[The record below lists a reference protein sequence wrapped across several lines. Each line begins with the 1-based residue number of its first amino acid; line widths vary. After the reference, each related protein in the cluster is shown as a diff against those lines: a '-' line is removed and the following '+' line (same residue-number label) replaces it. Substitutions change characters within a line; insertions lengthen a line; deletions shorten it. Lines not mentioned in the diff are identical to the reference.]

1 MIDAGLP
8 TDSALTELL
17 RARLDPGL
25 RCTGLRRAEAGNAQE
40 IWFVDAA
47 GPDGVEVPLVLRL
60 SAGAGS
66 LAHTDREREARVLR
80 ALAGTGLPVPRVHW
94 DEGAD
99 GALGRPY
106 LMMER
111 LPGRPAAAGD
121 EAAAR
126 ELGELLARL
135 HAAGAGLGREAEGE
149 DDLVSG
155 NDGGAGPASEGEG
168 GAGLVPGD
176 EGRAGLVSGD
186 DGRDAAACT
195 EAELATWRRRHEE
208 VSDVS
213 VPRLAELLDWLAAN
227 PPAREGVA
235 ATLLWGDPG
244 PHNLLVEEGRVT
256 AMLDWEL
263 WHRGDPLEDVGTALW
278 ALRGPA
284 RGALLAGYESV
295 AGPVD
300 RGVVDWFEAL
310 ACATRSVML
319 LAGVEA
325 FLAGQPR
332 PSAAG
337 LGHLLLLAS
346 LARAAAL
353 TGGQPEPAGADL
365 VPRERPPHRLRPD
378 APETIDGVADFLAAE
393 VLPAIA
399 DRRLRRE
406 LKVAAALLRDAA
418 LQAGHE
424 DPDPADLGAQLR
436 SIPHVGALYEG
447 RSEAR

>member
-1 MIDAGLP
+1 MIAAGPP

-47 GPDGVEVPLVLRL
+47 GPEGVEVPLVLRL

-80 ALAGTGLPVPRVHW
+80 ALAGTSLPVPKVHW

-111 LPGRPAAAGD
+111 LPGRPAAADD

-135 HAAGAGLGREAEGE
+135 HAL
-149 DDLVSG
+149 
-155 NDGGAGPASEGEG
+155 

-176 EGRAGLVSGD
+176 AAGADLVPEDEGRVDLVPGD
-186 DGRDAAACT
+186 EGRDAAAAT
-195 EAELATWRRRHEE
+195 QAELATWRRRHEE
-208 VSDVS
+208 ASDVS

-227 PPAREGVA
+227 PPARDGVP

-244 PHNLLVEEGRVT
+244 PHNLLVADGRVT

-263 WHRGDPLEDVGTALW
+263 WHHGDPLEDVGTALW
-278 ALRGPA
+278 ALRGAA
-284 RGALLAGYESV
+284 RDALLAGYESV

-300 RGVVDWFEAL
+300 REALDWFEAL

-325 FLAGQPR
+325 FLAGRPR

-337 LGHLLLLAS
+337 LGHHLLLAS
-346 LARAAAL
+346 LVRADAL
-353 TGGQPEPAGADL
+353 TGRGPEPAGADL
-365 VPRERPPHRLRPD
+365 IPRERPPHRLRPD
-378 APETIDGVADFLAAE
+378 APETVDGVADFLAAE
-393 VLPAIA
+393 ILPAIA

-418 LQAGHE
+418 LQAAHE

>member
-1 MIDAGLP
+1 MIAAGPP

-47 GPDGVEVPLVLRL
+47 GPEGVEVPLVLRL

-80 ALAGTGLPVPRVHW
+80 ALAGTRLPVPKVHW

-111 LPGRPAAAGD
+111 LPGRPAAADD

-135 HAAGAGLGREAEGE
+135 HAL
-149 DDLVSG
+149 
-155 NDGGAGPASEGEG
+155 

-176 EGRAGLVSGD
+176 AAGADLVPEDEGRVDLVPGD
-186 DGRDAAACT
+186 EGRDAAAAT
-195 EAELATWRRRHEE
+195 QAELATWRRRHEE
-208 VSDVS
+208 ASDVS

-227 PPAREGVA
+227 PPARDGVP

-244 PHNLLVEEGRVT
+244 PHNLLVADGRVT

-263 WHRGDPLEDVGTALW
+263 WHHGDPLEDVGTALW
-278 ALRGPA
+278 ALRGAA

-300 RGVVDWFEAL
+300 REALDWFEAL

-325 FLAGQPR
+325 FLAGRPR

-337 LGHLLLLAS
+337 LGHHLLLAS
-346 LARAAAL
+346 LVRADAL
-353 TGGQPEPAGADL
+353 TGRGPEPAGADL
-365 VPRERPPHRLRPD
+365 IPRERPPHRLRPD
-378 APETIDGVADFLAAE
+378 APETVDGVADFLAAE
-393 VLPAIA
+393 ILPAIA

-418 LQAGHE
+418 LQAAHE

>member
-1 MIDAGLP
+1 
-8 TDSALTELL
+8 
-17 RARLDPGL
+17 
-25 RCTGLRRAEAGNAQE
+25 
-40 IWFVDAA
+40 
-47 GPDGVEVPLVLRL
+47 
-60 SAGAGS
+60 
-66 LAHTDREREARVLR
+66 
-80 ALAGTGLPVPRVHW
+80 
-94 DEGAD
+94 
-99 GALGRPY
+99 
-106 LMMER
+106 
-111 LPGRPAAAGD
+111 
-121 EAAAR
+121 
-126 ELGELLARL
+126 
-135 HAAGAGLGREAEGE
+135 
-149 DDLVSG
+149 
-155 NDGGAGPASEGEG
+155 
-168 GAGLVPGD
+168 VPGD
-176 EGRAGLVSGD
+176 E
-186 DGRDAAACT
+186 GRDAAACT
-195 EAELATWRRRHEE
+195 VAELAAWRRRHEE

-213 VPRLAELLDWLAAN
+213 VPRLAELLGWLAAN
-227 PPAREGVA
+227 PPARDGVP

-244 PHNLLVEEGRVT
+244 PHNLLVAEGRVT

-263 WHRGDPLEDVGTALW
+263 WHRGDPLEDIGTALW
-278 ALRGPA
+278 ALRGAA
-284 RGALLAGYESV
+284 RDALLAGYEAL

-300 RGVVDWFEAL
+300 RPAVDWFEAL

-325 FLAGQPR
+325 FLAGPPR

-337 LGHLLLLAS
+337 LGHHLLLAS

-353 TGGQPEPAGADL
+353 TGRGPAPAGADL

-393 VLPAIA
+393 VLPALA

-418 LQAGHE
+418 LQAAHE

>member
-1 MIDAGLP
+1 MIAAGPP

-47 GPDGVEVPLVLRL
+47 GPEGVEVPLVLRL

-80 ALAGTGLPVPRVHW
+80 ALAGTRLPVPKVHW

-111 LPGRPAAAGD
+111 LPGRPAAADD

-135 HAAGAGLGREAEGE
+135 HAL
-149 DDLVSG
+149 
-155 NDGGAGPASEGEG
+155 

-176 EGRAGLVSGD
+176 AAGADLVPEDEGRVDLVPGD
-186 DGRDAAACT
+186 EGRDAAAAT
-195 EAELATWRRRHEE
+195 QAELATWRRRHEE
-208 VSDVS
+208 ASDVS

-227 PPAREGVA
+227 PPARDGVP

-244 PHNLLVEEGRVT
+244 PHNLLVADGRVT

-263 WHRGDPLEDVGTALW
+263 WHHGDPLEDVGTALW
-278 ALRGPA
+278 ALRGAA

-300 RGVVDWFEAL
+300 REALDWFEAL

-325 FLAGQPR
+325 FLAGRPR

-337 LGHLLLLAS
+337 LGHHLLLAS
-346 LARAAAL
+346 LVRADAL
-353 TGGQPEPAGADL
+353 TGRGPEPAGADL
-365 VPRERPPHRLRPD
+365 TPRERPPHRLRPD
-378 APETIDGVADFLAAE
+378 APETVDGVADFLAAE
-393 VLPAIA
+393 ILPAIA

-418 LQAGHE
+418 LQAAHE

>member
-1 MIDAGLP
+1 MIDAGPP
-8 TDSALTELL
+8 TESALTELL

-25 RCTGLRRAEAGNAQE
+25 RCTGLRRAETGNAQE

-47 GPDGVEVPLVLRL
+47 GPEGVEVPLVLRL

-80 ALAGTGLPVPRVHW
+80 TLAGTGLPVPRVHW

-135 HAAGAGLGREAEGE
+135 HAAGP
-149 DDLVSG
+149 DLVR
-155 NDGGAGPASEGEG
+155 
-168 GAGLVPGD
+168 GD
-176 EGRAGLVSGD
+176 MPED

-195 EAELATWRRRHEE
+195 QAELETWRHRHEE
-208 VSDVS
+208 VSEVS

-244 PHNLLVEEGRVT
+244 PHNLLVTEGRVT

-263 WHRGDPLEDVGTALW
+263 WHHGDPLEDVGTALW
-278 ALRGPA
+278 ALRGAA
-284 RGALLAGYESV
+284 RGALLAGYEAV

-300 RGVVDWFEAL
+300 RAAVDWFEAL

-325 FLAGQPR
+325 FLGGRPR

-337 LGHLLLLAS
+337 LGHHLLLAS

-353 TGGQPEPAGADL
+353 TGRGPEPAGADL

-406 LKVAAALLRDAA
+406 LKVATALLRDAA
-418 LQAGHE
+418 LQAAHE

>member
-1 MIDAGLP
+1 MIAAGPP

-47 GPDGVEVPLVLRL
+47 GPEGVEVPLVLRL

-80 ALAGTGLPVPRVHW
+80 ALAGTSLPVPKVHW

-111 LPGRPAAAGD
+111 LPGRPAAADD

-135 HAAGAGLGREAEGE
+135 HAL
-149 DDLVSG
+149 
-155 NDGGAGPASEGEG
+155 

-176 EGRAGLVSGD
+176 AAGADLVPEDEGRVDLVPGD
-186 DGRDAAACT
+186 EGRDAAAAT
-195 EAELATWRRRHEE
+195 QAELATWRRRHEE
-208 VSDVS
+208 ASDVS

-227 PPAREGVA
+227 PPARDGVP

-244 PHNLLVEEGRVT
+244 PHNLLVADGRVT

-263 WHRGDPLEDVGTALW
+263 WHHGDPLEDVGTALW
-278 ALRGPA
+278 ALRGAA

-300 RGVVDWFEAL
+300 REALDWFEAL

-325 FLAGQPR
+325 FLAGRPR

-337 LGHLLLLAS
+337 LGHHLLLAS
-346 LARAAAL
+346 LVRADAL
-353 TGGQPEPAGADL
+353 TGRGPEPAGADL
-365 VPRERPPHRLRPD
+365 IPRERPPHRLRPD
-378 APETIDGVADFLAAE
+378 APETVDGVADFLAAE
-393 VLPAIA
+393 ILPAIA

-418 LQAGHE
+418 LQAAHE